1 MPFIESPNPDFK
13 GNPGQLPSKE
23 TNYSHP
29 VDTERGATSLGG
41 GAQIANTRTGIPMA
55 FQVTSPFNRRSV
67 LMPHALVLHVNPATL
82 SETHNQKIERLQT
95 RGGFVEQ
102 HWGHELVELS
112 AEGSTGAFMHVKTG
126 LTSVLRQRTIAWD
139 RYRDLHDLYLNNGS
153 VHDPFGNIVLQG
165 HIMLM
170 YDRGVYLGTF
180 RTFSVEETDEMPFAF
195 ALSWTFK
202 VEHTLTHVA
211 DNSFTAPSS
220 SAPSFQLANVP
231 VGASGGVAGSGQ
243 NATGTPAPAPVP
255 LGGSPPVPAAPV
267 EAPAAPP
274 PVEAPGRIIPP

>member
-13 GNPGQLPSKE
+13 RNQQLPSKE

-41 GAQIANTRTGIPMA
+41 ASQIAQTRTGIPMA

-67 LMPHALVLHVNPATL
+67 LMPHALVLHVNPASL
-82 SETHNQKIERLQT
+82 SETHTQKIERLQT

-102 HWGHELVELS
+102 HWGHDLVELS
-112 AEGSTGAFMHVKTG
+112 AEGSTGAFMHIKTG

-180 RTFSVEETDEMPFAF
+180 RNFTVEETDEAPFTF

-202 VEHTLTHVA
+202 VEHTFTQVA
-211 DNSFTAPSS
+211 DNTFHAARVTAP
-220 SAPSFQLANVP
+220 AFQNANVP
-231 VGASGGVAGSGQ
+231 LGSSGGVAGSSQ
-243 NATGTPAPAPVP
+243 NATGAPAPVP
-255 LGGSPPVPAAPV
+255 VPLGGAPPVPAAPFV
-267 EAPAAPP
+267 VPVNLPGGPP
-274 PVEAPGRIIPP
+274 NTDVIPP